1 MIIHHFIVVF
11 AIMCSSFFIPHS
23 SFLIINASFLIPHS
37 SYLVE
42 GGDVNVVDHM
52 VGHFMGTA
60 FTIPRGGERR
70 TRGDKRGR
78 EGDKK
83 G

>member
-1 MIIHHFIVVF
+1 MIHRFIVMF
-11 AIMCSSFFIPHS
+11 AVMCSSFFIPHS

-60 FTIPRGGERR
+60 FTIPRGA
-70 TRGDKRGR
+70 RGDKRGQ
-78 EGDKK
+78 EGDKR
-83 G
+83 GARA